1 MSRTKESK
9 GETTEAAATPPPP
22 RSRPPAKKKKSPGAC
37 LKGSTEAKKKA
48 SLILET
54 LSGLRSTADA
64 SAALGVTLARYYQLE
79 SRALQGLVDALEAR
93 APGGQASPE
102 VEARKLQQE
111 RDRLE
116 RELRRAQALVRV
128 AQRAVGLPPPQPV
141 RDPPAGEGKRRGR
154 RRVEV
159 RTKRALA
166 RFRPSE
172 TTADATDAPT
182 TTTQPAQ

>member
-1 MSRTKESK
+1 VSRTKDSKRESGK
-9 GETTEAAATPPPP
+9 NGEAAATPPP
-22 RSRPPAKKKKSPGAC
+22 RRPPTKKKSPGGS
-37 LKGSTEAKKKA
+37 LKGSLDAKRKA

-79 SRALQGLVDALEAR
+79 SRALQGLVDALEPR
-93 APGGQASPE
+93 PNGGQVAPE
-102 VEARKLQQE
+102 VETRKLKQE

-116 RELRRAQALVRV
+116 QELRRAQALVRV

-141 RDPPAGEGKRRGR
+141 GEPSTGDGKRSRR

-159 RTKRALA
+159 RTKRAMV
-166 RFRPSE
+166 RFRLPE
-172 TTADATDAPT
+172 TATDAPVAPEAT
-182 TTTQPAQ
+182 AQPPA